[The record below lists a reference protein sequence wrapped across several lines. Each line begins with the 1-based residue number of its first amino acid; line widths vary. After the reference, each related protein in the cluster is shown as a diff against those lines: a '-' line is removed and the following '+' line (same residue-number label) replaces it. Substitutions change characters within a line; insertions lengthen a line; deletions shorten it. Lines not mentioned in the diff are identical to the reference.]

1 MDHTRDSFVVWLDPE
16 RTRSGRLAGSV
27 EFVAGSERI
36 RFHSAEELVA
46 FLEQRASRRAAGE
59 GPAPRHES
67 GGD

>member
-16 RTRSGRLAGSV
+16 RVRAGRLTGSV

-46 FLEQRASRRAAGE
+46 FLEQRASRAVRGD
-59 GPAPRHES
+59 ES
-67 GGD
+67 PGD